1 MCRLVIRG
9 VSVPVPERS
18 FGTELILRFLT
29 FFKHI
34 EPCIYVCLSSYENVV
49 PVSVLRNGNIDCDS
63 VPKKANLGCVS
74 RA

>member
-1 MCRLVIRG
+1 MGVGSRV
-9 VSVPVPERS
+9 VSVPVSGRS
-18 FGTELILRFLT
+18 FRTELTLRFIA